1 MGCEGVGVGVGRASP
16 PQQPLEQVLGNEAAA
31 AALLAQGLVDELEV
45 GGVQLEGALP
55 RRRAL

>member
-1 MGCEGVGVGVGRASP
+1 MGCEGVRVGVGRTSP
-16 PQQPLEQVLGNEAAA
+16 PQQPLKQLLRYEAAA